1 MIGRNVG
8 TAVTAALTGVGGVMG
23 TGAGNSGASF
33 DSLFEEEEPQ
43 LPLPQYPPTPATTAT
58 RITTK
63 IAIAIQSVLLVLGS
77 CCDSGVGGGG
87 SSFGI
92 SCTVLSSTGIA
103 RA

>member
-1 MIGRNVG
+1 MGRNVG
-8 TAVTAALTGVGGVMG
+8 MAVIATLTGVGGVMG
-23 TGAGNSGASF
+23 TGGAFF
-33 DSLFEEEEPQ
+33 DSSSEGEEEEPQ

-63 IAIAIQSVLLVLGS
+63 IATAIQSVLFVLGS
-77 CCDSGVGGGG
+77 CCDSGVGGG